1 MPALCQF
8 FYFLAKSQGD
18 TIAISP
24 LAKMPNP
31 QTNLRLSPAIREMAI
46 AAARERKMGLSQ
58 FIEQAITC
66 YLKAENEADSRAD
79 SRADNGADTR
89 TESKLLSRLAALES
103 RVAALEWHTQAA
115 YPESPT
121 RDMNVH

>member
-1 MPALCQF
+1 
-8 FYFLAKSQGD
+8 
-18 TIAISP
+18 
-24 LAKMPNP
+24 
-31 QTNLRLSPAIREMAI
+31 MAI

-66 YLKAENEADSRAD
+66 YLEADNEAD

-89 TESKLLSRLAALES
+89 ADSRLLSRLAALES
-103 RVAALEWHTQAA
+103 RVAALEWHSQVAW
-115 YPESPT
+115 PESPT